1 MVERPQRKRI
11 LRRATVVRTLA
22 LSPTMVRVVFTGAD
36 LAVLTDLAYT
46 DHYIKVLFPPP
57 GADYAWPFDPEQVRA
72 ERTPEDWPVTRTYTV
87 RRYEPLANEMTVDFV
102 VHGDEGLAGPWAAA
116 ARPGMEIGFYGP
128 GGAFAPDP
136 GADAHLL
143 VGDEAALPAI
153 AASLERLDPWARA
166 SVFVEVEDGTCRQP
180 LPGPDRLQVTWVH
193 REGRPHGE
201 AMCAAVREAELPTGS
216 LSIFVHG
223 NAYMVRDLRRYLCTE
238 QQVPRT
244 SVSMSGYWRPGATED
259 LWQTTKREFNS
270 ATEAAVQADLVA
282 ARPAC

>member
-1 MVERPQRKRI
+1 MAERPQRKRI
-11 LRRATVVRTLA
+11 LRRATVVRTET

-36 LAVLTDLAYT
+36 LVALTDLAYT
-46 DHYIKVLFPPP
+46 DHYVKVLFPPP

-72 ERTPEDWPVTRTYTV
+72 EREPEHWPVTRTYTV
-87 RRYEPLANEMTVDFV
+87 RRYEPLRNEMTLDFV

-128 GGAFAPDP
+128 GGAFVPDA
-136 GADAHLL
+136 GADGHLL

-153 AASLERLDPWARA
+153 AASLERLDPRARA
-166 SVFVEVEDGTCRQP
+166 AVFVEVEDGTCQQQ
-180 LPGPDRLQVTWVH
+180 LTGPERLDVTWVH
-193 REGRPHGE
+193 RAGRPHGE
-201 AMCAAVREAELPTGS
+201 ALAEAVRTARLPQGA

-223 NAYMVRDLRRYLCTE
+223 NAYMVRDLRRYLCVE

-244 SVSMSGYWRPGATED
+244 TVSMSGYWRPGATED
-259 LWQTTKREFNS
+259 LWQSTKREFNS
-270 ATEAAVQADLVA
+270 RTEAAVQADLAA